1 MSDAHIIK
9 LCECAYD
16 DFNTFMIW
24 YEDEQGRNRV
34 FTQDNKIVCFYSED
48 SAKEKLAE
56 LGLNYNGTEMFDI
69 ERLDFWCVNGMPSQV
84 RLNFSDD
91 IDCEFL
97 LDFWNLFDDIFY
109 SLGEVFEPEP
119 TALSRECYDKLFF
132 GTDIEAIDQK
142 GEAPAFSEEEL
153 RFIRTLMKHGVDFLT
168 RNSRVI

>member
-9 LCECAYD
+9 LCECVYD

-34 FTQDNKIVCFYSED
+34 FTQDNKIVSFYSEE

-56 LGLNYNGTEMFDI
+56 LGMNYNGTEMFDI

-84 RLNFSDD
+84 RLSFSDD

-132 GTDIEAIDQK
+132 GTDIEAINQK
-142 GEAPAFSEEEL
+142 GEAPVFSEEEL
-153 RFIRTLMKHGVDFLT
+153 RFIKTLMKRGIDFLT
-168 RNSRVI
+168 NNSRVI